1 MKILISSVE
10 IKLAFVLLH
19 QNFIC
24 QRQFIFSF
32 KFLFELSRFQWH
44 FSFTCPSFLHCAHMT
59 SIFLL
64 LIVRLTFCQ
73 VSGSNNFFMA
83 NCYFLVFQNNI
94 LLHPCGRIE
103 RYGNNVIKQNQ
114 QPFIC
119 LMLKAICHFQNSFV
133 IYFNPFHWLL
143 AWWHTMPCRFIHQIE
158 PFDIFWQKS
167 TSNSSK
173 AQFTWFTSIF
183 FPI

>member
-133 IYFNPFHWLL
+133 IYFNPFH
-143 AWWHTMPCRFIHQIE
+143 
-158 PFDIFWQKS
+158 
-167 TSNSSK
+167 
-173 AQFTWFTSIF
+173 
-183 FPI
+183 